1 LADWQKALDQQTL
14 KIGLPATANRLEDA
28 PGLAERLVIL
38 GGIIDGPNAAPLPQ
52 QVAHFAEVEK
62 EYNDNLPGVKAFLR
76 AQVPVW
82 NAVLTKLNL
91 GTLPIPR

>member
-1 LADWQKALDQQTL
+1 
-14 KIGLPATANRLEDA
+14 
-28 PGLAERLVIL
+28 
-38 GGIIDGPNAAPLPQ
+38 
-52 QVAHFAEVEK
+52 VAHFAEVEK